1 MILIRVRTC
10 SKKWVCKLSQDFY
23 AFLGFTSNPFENNTA
38 EREPDIAAYAVR
50 PPFLDRVLKSS
61 CAKGIFVL
69 TGSRGSGKSATRL
82 TVAKSVWSQTHKP
95 LVVPMV
101 GFNVFRPF
109 SKDGIPLALFAN
121 QVMFLTIENILSWL
135 SAQSELAAETILGSL
150 RGDDRALVRK
160 LLATFYLSRTENA
173 RKVSATEC
181 FATLDVSFA
190 EKSLLWVDK
199 RWDQVATVVTN
210 LASKLG
216 EKYFEVDI
224 GDPTAYADLVKRQTT
239 EGFGDPL
246 YVFGKAVEMARLFGF
261 TGIAVQID
269 KVDETDWTA
278 TDVVAGAR
286 LIYPLLA
293 NIQLHEVD
301 GLTWSFF
308 LWDKVTK
315 YLNASAGLPVR
326 WDKIP
331 NGKIAWDHGYLY
343 ELIQRRLK
351 HFSAGRVSTLGQI
364 CEPNMDEQ
372 ATVTSLIALSEASP
386 RHLIT
391 LLDVTL
397 TEHIQHNP
405 HAPVLLNSLSF
416 ERGMDIYARRSL
428 DNSGHTEVADQIAKV
443 QAVRFATREVAS
455 RFGKGQQAARAR
467 IDTWVQTGLVRN
479 DGSES
484 GPLGGRPVD
493 YFAVEDPR
501 VRRVIERKL

>member
-1 MILIRVRTC
+1 LN
-10 SKKWVCKLSQDFY
+10 QDFY

-61 CAKGIFVL
+61 YTKGIFVL

-82 TVAKSVWSQTHKP
+82 TVAKSVWSQANRP

-101 GFNVFRPF
+101 SFNVFRPF
-109 SKDGIPLALFAN
+109 SNDTIPLELFAN

-135 SAQSELAAETILGSL
+135 SAESEPAANAILDRL
-150 RGDDRALVRK
+150 TNDDRALVRK
-160 LLATFYLSRTENA
+160 LLSSFYLSRSENA
-173 RKVSATEC
+173 RKVSASEC
-181 FATLDVSFA
+181 FATLDVSVA
-190 EKSLLWVDK
+190 AKSILWIDK

-216 EKYFEVDI
+216 EKYLEVDI
-224 GDPTAYADLVKRQTT
+224 GDPKAYAELVKRQIA

-246 YVFGKAVEMARLFGF
+246 YVFSKAVELARLFGF
-261 TGIAVQID
+261 TGLSIQID

-278 TDVVAGAR
+278 TDVVAGSR

-308 LWDKVTK
+308 LWDKVTHHF
-315 YLNASAGLPVR
+315 NIPAGFPVR

-331 NGKIAWDHGYLY
+331 NGKIAWNHDYLY
-343 ELIQRRLK
+343 ELIQKRLQ
-351 HFSAGRVSTLGQI
+351 HFSEGRVSKLGQI
-364 CEPNMDEQ
+364 CDPHMNEQ
-372 ATVTSLIALSEASP
+372 MTVSGLIALSEASP

-391 LLDVTL
+391 LLDITL

-405 HAPVLLNSLSF
+405 HAPVLLSSASF
-416 ERGMDIYARRSL
+416 ERGMDMYARRSL
-428 DNSGHTEVADQIAKV
+428 ENSGHTEVADQIAKV

-467 IDTWVQTGLVRN
+467 IDAWVQTGLVRY

-501 VRRVIERKL
+501 VRRVIERGL

>member
-1 MILIRVRTC
+1 M
-10 SKKWVCKLSQDFY
+10 SQDFY
-23 AFLGFTSNPFENNTA
+23 AFLGFMSNPFENNTA

-50 PPFLDRVLKSS
+50 PPFLDRVFKSS
-61 CAKGIFVL
+61 GEKGVYVL

-82 TVAKSVWSQTHKP
+82 TVAKSVWAQERKP

-109 SKDGIPLALFAN
+109 SKDAITLEFFAN
-121 QVMFLTIENILSWL
+121 QIMFLTIENILSWL
-135 SAQSELAAETILGSL
+135 SSQSESSSQAILDALKGS
-150 RGDDRALVRK
+150 DRALVRK
-160 LLATFYLSRTENA
+160 LLGSFYLSRSENA
-173 RKVSATEC
+173 RKVSAEEC
-181 FATLDVSFA
+181 FATLDVSVA
-190 EKSLLWVDK
+190 EKSILWVDK
-199 RWDQVATVVTN
+199 RWDQVATAVSN

-224 GDPTAYADLVKRQTT
+224 GDPKAYAELIKRQVA

-246 YVFGKAVEMARLFGF
+246 YVFGKAVELARLFGF

-269 KVDETDWTA
+269 KVDETDWTS
-278 TDVVAGAR
+278 TDVAAGAR

-308 LWDKVTK
+308 LWDKVTDHF
-315 YLNASAGLPVR
+315 NAPAGYPVR

-331 NGKIAWDHGYLY
+331 SGRITWDHSYLY
-343 ELIQRRLK
+343 ELIQRRLH
-351 HFSAGRVSTLGQI
+351 HFSAGRVNTLDHI
-364 CEPNMDEQ
+364 CEPTIDVQ
-372 ATVTSLIALSEASP
+372 ATVANLISLSEASP

-405 HAPVLLNSLSF
+405 HAPILLNRTSF

-428 DNSGHTEVADQIAKV
+428 DNSGHTDVANQIAKV
-443 QAVRFATREVAS
+443 QAVRFATRGVAS
-455 RFGKGQQAARAR
+455 RFGKGLPASRSR
-467 IDTWVQTGLVRN
+467 IDSWVQTGLVRN

-493 YFAVEDPR
+493 YFVVEDPR

>member
-1 MILIRVRTC
+1 M
-10 SKKWVCKLSQDFY
+10 SQDFY
-23 AFLGFTSNPFENNTA
+23 AFLGFKSNPFENNTA

-61 CAKGIFVL
+61 FAKGIFVL

-82 TVAKSVWSQTHKP
+82 TVAKTVWSQEPKP
-95 LVVPMV
+95 LIVPMV
-101 GFNVFRPF
+101 GFNVFRPY
-109 SKDGIPLALFAN
+109 SHGSIPLELFAN

-135 SAQSELAAETILGSL
+135 SAQSEEATAKILGNL
-150 RGDDRALVRK
+150 KDDGYALVRK
-160 LLATFYLSRTENA
+160 LLASFYLSRSENA
-173 RKVSATEC
+173 RMVSASEC
-181 FATLDVSFA
+181 FATLDISVA
-190 EKSLLWVDK
+190 EKSLLWVEK
-199 RWDQVATVVTN
+199 RWDKVAAVVAD

-216 EKYFEVDI
+216 EKYFELDI
-224 GDPTAYADLVKRQTT
+224 GDPKAYAELLQRQTA
-239 EGFGDPL
+239 EGFGDPV
-246 YVFGKAVEMARLFGF
+246 YVFGKAVELARLFGF
-261 TGIAVQID
+261 SGIAIQVD

-278 TDVVAGAR
+278 TDVAAGAR

-293 NIQLHEVD
+293 NIQLHEID

-308 LWDKVTK
+308 LWDKVNQH
-315 YLNASAGLPVR
+315 LNVHTGFPVR

-331 NGKIAWDHGYLY
+331 NGRISWHHDYLY
-343 ELIQRRLK
+343 ELIQRRLQ
-351 HFSAGRVSTLGQI
+351 HFSEGRVTSLGEI
-364 CEPNMDEQ
+364 CEPDMDER
-372 ATVTSLIALSEASP
+372 ATVASLIALSEASP

-405 HAPVLLNSLSF
+405 HAPVLLSLTSF

-467 IDTWVQTGLVRN
+467 IDAWVQTGLVSF

>member
-1 MILIRVRTC
+1 M
-10 SKKWVCKLSQDFY
+10 SQDFY
-23 AFLGFTSNPFENNTA
+23 AFLGFKSNPFENNTA

-61 CAKGIFVL
+61 SAKGIFVL

-82 TVAKSVWSQTHKP
+82 TVAKTVWSQAQKP

-101 GFNVFRPF
+101 SFNVFRPY
-109 SKDGIPLALFAN
+109 SHASIPLELFAN

-135 SAQSELAAETILGSL
+135 SAQSEQAAEKVLGSL
-150 RGDDRALVRK
+150 KGSDRALVRK
-160 LLATFYLSRTENA
+160 LLGSFYLSRSENA
-173 RKVSATEC
+173 RKASASDC
-181 FATLDVSFA
+181 FATLDVSVA
-190 EKSLLWVDK
+190 EKSMLWVNK
-199 RWDQVATVVTN
+199 RWDQVATVVADF
-210 LASKLG
+210 ASKLS
-216 EKYFEVDI
+216 ERYFEIDI
-224 GDPTAYADLVKRQTT
+224 GDPKAYAELVKRQEA
-239 EGFGDPL
+239 EGFGDPV
-246 YVFGKAVEMARLFGF
+246 YVFGKAVELARIFGF
-261 TGIAVQID
+261 NGIAIQID

-308 LWDKVTK
+308 LWDKVSNHF
-315 YLNASAGLPVR
+315 NAHAGFPVR

-331 NGKIAWDHGYLY
+331 NGKIAWDHDYLR
-343 ELIQRRLK
+343 ELIQRRLQ
-351 HFSAGRVSTLGQI
+351 HFSEGRVSSLGKI
-364 CEPNMDEQ
+364 CEPNMNEQ
-372 ATVTSLIALSEASP
+372 ATVASLIALSEASP

-405 HAPVLLNSLSF
+405 HAPVLLSSASF

-428 DNSGHTEVADQIAKV
+428 DNSGHTEFADQIAKV
-443 QAVRFATREVAS
+443 QAVRFATRDVAS
-455 RFGKGQQAARAR
+455 RFGKGQQASRAR
-467 IDTWVQTGLVRN
+467 IDAWVQAGLVRL

-484 GPLGGRPVD
+484 GPNGGRPVD

-501 VRRVIERKL
+501 VRRVIDRKL

>member
-1 MILIRVRTC
+1 M
-10 SKKWVCKLSQDFY
+10 SQDFY

-50 PPFLDRVLKSS
+50 PPFLDRVLKTSN
-61 CAKGIFVL
+61 AKGIFVL

-82 TVAKSVWSQTHKP
+82 TVAKTVWSQTRKP
-95 LVVPMV
+95 LVVPLV

-109 SKDGIPLALFAN
+109 SNGSIPLELFAN
-121 QVMFLTIENILSWL
+121 QVMFLTIESILSWL
-135 SAQSELAAETILGSL
+135 SAQSEPAAEAILGGL
-150 RGDDRALVRK
+150 KGDDRALVRK
-160 LLATFYLSRTENA
+160 LLASFYLSRSENA
-173 RKVSATEC
+173 RKVSVSEC
-181 FATLDVSFA
+181 FATLDVSVT
-190 EKSLLWVDK
+190 EKSMLWVDK
-199 RWDQVATVVTN
+199 RWDQLATVVTN

-216 EKYFEVDI
+216 EKFFEVDI
-224 GDPTAYADLVKRQTT
+224 GDPAAYVELVKRQTA
-239 EGFGDPL
+239 EGFGDPV
-246 YVFGKAVEMARLFGF
+246 YVFGKAVELARLFGF

-278 TDVVAGAR
+278 TDVVACAR
-286 LIYPLLA
+286 LIYPMLA

-308 LWDKVTK
+308 LWDKVAHH
-315 YLNASAGLPVR
+315 LNAGNGFPVR

-331 NGKIAWDHGYLY
+331 NGEIAWDHGYLS
-343 ELIQRRLK
+343 ELIQRRLQ
-351 HFSAGRVSTLGQI
+351 HFSAGRVSSLGQI
-364 CEPNMDEQ
+364 CEQNMDEQ
-372 ATVTSLIALSEASP
+372 ATVASLIALSEASP

-405 HAPVLLNSLSF
+405 HAPVLLNPASF
-416 ERGMDIYARRSL
+416 ERGMDIYVSRSL
-428 DNSGHTEVADQIAKV
+428 ANSGQTEVANQIAKV
-443 QAVRFATREVAS
+443 RAVRFATREVAS

-467 IDTWVQTGLVRN
+467 IDAWVQTGLVRY

-493 YFAVEDPR
+493 YFEVEDPR
-501 VRRVIERKL
+501 VRRVIERNL

>member
-1 MILIRVRTC
+1 M
-10 SKKWVCKLSQDFY
+10 SQDFY
-23 AFLGFTSNPFENNTA
+23 SFLGFTSNPFENNTA

-61 CAKGIFVL
+61 NAKGVFVL

-82 TVAKSVWSQTHKP
+82 TVAKTVWSEQPKP

-109 SKDGIPLALFAN
+109 ASGSIPLELFAN

-135 SAQSELAAETILGSL
+135 AAQPESDVAAILGDL
-150 RGDDRALVRK
+150 TDGDRVLSRK
-160 LLATFYLSRTENA
+160 LLASFYLSRSENA
-173 RKVSATEC
+173 RAASATEC
-181 FATLDVSFA
+181 FATLDVSVVQ
-190 EKSLLWVDK
+190 KSKLWVDK
-199 RWDQVATVVTN
+199 RWDQVVTVVAN
-210 LASKLG
+210 LASKLSD
-216 EKYFEVDI
+216 KYFEVDI
-224 GDPTAYADLVKRQTT
+224 GDPTAYAELVKRQAA
-239 EGFGDPL
+239 EGFGDPI
-246 YVFGKAVEMARLFGF
+246 YVFGKAVELARTFGF

-278 TDVVAGAR
+278 TDVGAGAK

-308 LWDKVTK
+308 LWDKVTN
-315 YLNASAGLPVR
+315 YFNASGDLPVR

-331 NGKIAWDHGYLY
+331 NGKISWDHGYLH
-343 ELIQRRLK
+343 ELIHRRLK
-351 HFSAGRVSTLGQI
+351 HFSAGRVSSLGQI
-364 CEPNMDEQ
+364 CEQSLDEQ
-372 ATVTSLIALSEASP
+372 ATVAGLIALSEASP

-397 TEHIQHNP
+397 TEHIQRNP
-405 HAPVLLNSLSF
+405 HAPVLLNALSF

-467 IDTWVQTGLVRN
+467 IDAWIQAGLVRH

-493 YFAVEDPR
+493 YFAVEDSR
-501 VRRVIERKL
+501 VRRVIERRL

>member
-1 MILIRVRTC
+1 M
-10 SKKWVCKLSQDFY
+10 SQDFY

-50 PPFLDRVLKSS
+50 PPFLDRVLKTSY
-61 CAKGIFVL
+61 AKGIFVL

-82 TVAKSVWSQTHKP
+82 TVAKTVWAQANKP

-109 SKDGIPLALFAN
+109 SNGSIPLELYAN
-121 QVMFLTIENILSWL
+121 QVMFLTIETILSWL
-135 SAQSELAAETILGSL
+135 SAQSEPAAEAVLGRL
-150 RGDDRALVRK
+150 KGDDRTLVRK
-160 LLATFYLSRTENA
+160 LLASFYLSRSENA
-173 RKVSATEC
+173 RKVSASEC
-181 FATLDVSFA
+181 FATLDVSTT
-190 EKSLLWVDK
+190 EKSMLWVDK
-199 RWDQVATVVTN
+199 RWDQLATAVTN
-210 LASKLG
+210 LAAKLG

-224 GDPTAYADLVKRQTT
+224 GDPAAYAELVQRQRA
-239 EGFGDPL
+239 EGFGDPV
-246 YVFGKAVEMARLFGF
+246 YVFGKAVELARLFGF

-293 NIQLHEVD
+293 NIQLHEID

-308 LWDKVTK
+308 LWDKVAHHF
-315 YLNASAGLPVR
+315 NERAGFPVR

-331 NGKIAWDHGYLY
+331 NGEIAWDHGYLH
-343 ELIQRRLK
+343 ELIQRRLR
-351 HFSAGRVSTLGQI
+351 HFSGDRVTKLAQI
-364 CEPNMDEQ
+364 CEPNMNEQ
-372 ATVTSLIALSEASP
+372 ATVASLIALSEASP

-405 HAPVLLNSLSF
+405 HAPALLSSSSF

-428 DNSGHTEVADQIAKV
+428 ANSGHTEVAEQVAKV

-467 IDTWVQTGLVRN
+467 IDAWVQAGLVRY

-501 VRRVIERKL
+501 VRRMIERRL

>member
-1 MILIRVRTC
+1 M
-10 SKKWVCKLSQDFY
+10 SQDFY
-23 AFLGFTSNPFENNTA
+23 AFLGFISNPFENNTA

-50 PPFLDRVLKSS
+50 PPFLDRVLKTSY
-61 CAKGIFVL
+61 AKGIFVL

-82 TVAKSVWSQTHKP
+82 TVAKTVWAQANKP
-95 LVVPMV
+95 LIVPMV

-109 SKDGIPLALFAN
+109 SNGSIPLELYAN
-121 QVMFLTIENILSWL
+121 QVMFLTIETILSWL
-135 SAQSELAAETILGSL
+135 SAQRDSAADAILSRL
-150 RGDDRALVRK
+150 KGDDRALVRK
-160 LLATFYLSRTENA
+160 LLASFYLSRSENA
-173 RKVSATEC
+173 RKVSASEC
-181 FATLDVSFA
+181 FATLDVSA
-190 EKSLLWVDK
+190 TEKSMLWVDK
-199 RWDQVATVVTN
+199 RWDQLATAVTN

-224 GDPTAYADLVKRQTT
+224 GDPAAYAELVKRQAA
-239 EGFGDPL
+239 EGFGDPA
-246 YVFGKAVEMARLFGF
+246 YVFGKAVELARLFGF

-293 NIQLHEVD
+293 NIQLHEID

-308 LWDKVTK
+308 LWDKV
-315 YLNASAGLPVR
+315 AHHFDERAGFPVR

-331 NGKIAWDHGYLY
+331 NGEIAWDHGYLH
-343 ELIQRRLK
+343 ELIQRRLR
-351 HFSAGRVSTLGQI
+351 HFSEDRVTKLAQI
-364 CEPNMDEQ
+364 CEPNMNEQ
-372 ATVTSLIALSEASP
+372 ATVASLIALSEASP

-405 HAPVLLNSLSF
+405 HAPVLLSSTSF
-416 ERGMDIYARRSL
+416 DRGMDIYARRSL
-428 DNSGHTEVADQIAKV
+428 ANSGHTEVAEQVAKV

-467 IDTWVQTGLVRN
+467 IDAWVQTGLVRY

-501 VRRVIERKL
+501 VRRMIERKL

>member
-1 MILIRVRTC
+1 MIHR
-10 SKKWVCKLSQDFY
+10 LSQDFY

-50 PPFLDRVLKSS
+50 PPFLDRVLRSS
-61 CAKGIFVL
+61 NAKGIFVL

-82 TVAKSVWSQTHKP
+82 TVAKSVWAQANKP

-109 SKDGIPLALFAN
+109 SRGDIPLELFAN

-135 SAQSELAAETILGSL
+135 SSQSDTSAEKILAKLK
-150 RGDDRALVRK
+150 GDDRVLVRK
-160 LLATFYLSRTENA
+160 LLASFYLSRSENA
-173 RKVSATEC
+173 RKVSASEC
-181 FATLDVSFA
+181 FATLDVSVT
-190 EKSLLWVDK
+190 EKSMLWIDK

-216 EKYFEVDI
+216 DKYFEVDI
-224 GDPTAYADLVKRQTT
+224 GDPAAYAELIKRQSD
-239 EGFGDPL
+239 EGFGDSL
-246 YVFGKAVEMARLFGF
+246 YVFGKAVELARLFGF

-293 NIQLHEVD
+293 NIQLHEID

-308 LWDKVTK
+308 LWDKVSNHF
-315 YLNASAGLPVR
+315 NAAAGLPVR

-331 NGKIAWDHGYLY
+331 NGKIAWDHDYLY
-343 ELIQRRLK
+343 ELIQRRLQ
-351 HFSAGRVSTLGQI
+351 HFSAGRVLTLGQI
-364 CEPNMDEQ
+364 SEPNMDEQ
-372 ATVTSLIALSEASP
+372 ATVASLISLSEASP

-405 HAPVLLNSLSF
+405 YAPVLLNYESF
-416 ERGMDIYARRSL
+416 QRGMDIYARRSL
-428 DNSGHTEVADQIAKV
+428 DNSGHTEVANQIAKV
-443 QAVRFATREVAS
+443 QSVRFPTREVAS

-467 IDTWVQTGLVRN
+467 IDTWVQTGLVRY

-484 GPLGGRPVD
+484 GPYGGRPVD
-493 YFAVEDPR
+493 CFVVEDPR

>member
-1 MILIRVRTC
+1 MEFNLT
-10 SKKWVCKLSQDFY
+10 QDFY

-61 CAKGIFVL
+61 GAKGIFVL

-82 TVAKSVWSQTHKP
+82 TVAKSVWSQAHKP
-95 LVVPMV
+95 LVVPMI

-109 SKDGIPLALFAN
+109 SKGDITLELFAN

-135 SAQSELAAETILGSL
+135 SSQPESSSETMLDRLKGE
-150 RGDDRALVRK
+150 DRALVRK
-160 LLATFYLSRTENA
+160 LLASFYLSRSENA
-173 RKVSATEC
+173 RKVSAAEC
-181 FATLDVSFA
+181 FATLDVSVA
-190 EKSLLWVDK
+190 EKSMLWVEK
-199 RWDQVATVVTN
+199 RWDKVTTVVTN

-216 EKYFEVDI
+216 EKYFEIDI
-224 GDPTAYADLVKRQTT
+224 GDPTAYAELIKRQTA

-246 YVFGKAVEMARLFGF
+246 YVFGKAVELARLFGF

-278 TDVVAGAR
+278 TDVAAGAR

-293 NIQLHEVD
+293 NIQLHEID

-308 LWDKVTK
+308 LWDKVTHHF
-315 YLNASAGLPVR
+315 NTPAGLPVR

-331 NGKIAWDHGYLY
+331 NGKISWDHSYLY
-343 ELIQRRLK
+343 ELIQRRLQ
-351 HFSAGRVSTLGQI
+351 HFSAGQVPTLGKI
-364 CEPNMDEQ
+364 CEPNTDEQ
-372 ATVTSLIALSEASP
+372 ATVASLISLSEASP

-405 HAPVLLNSLSF
+405 HAPALLNCMSF

-428 DNSGHTEVADQIAKV
+428 DNSGHTEVANQIAKV
-443 QAVRFATREVAS
+443 QAVRFATRDVAS
-455 RFGKGQQAARAR
+455 RFGKGQQASRAR
-467 IDTWVQTGLVRN
+467 IDAWVQTGLVRN

-493 YFAVEDPR
+493 YFVVEDPR

>member
-1 MILIRVRTC
+1 M
-10 SKKWVCKLSQDFY
+10 SQDFY

-50 PPFLDRVLKSS
+50 PPFLDRVLKTSN
-61 CAKGIFVL
+61 AKGIFVL

-82 TVAKSVWSQTHKP
+82 TVAKTVWSQKTKP

-109 SKDGIPLALFAN
+109 SNGSIPLELFAN
-121 QVMFLTIENILSWL
+121 QVMFLTIESILSWL
-135 SAQSELAAETILGSL
+135 STQSEPSAEEILGRL
-150 RGDDRALVRK
+150 KGDDRALVRK
-160 LLATFYLSRTENA
+160 LLASFYLSRSENA
-173 RKVSATEC
+173 RKVSASEC
-181 FATLDVSFA
+181 FASLDVSVA
-190 EKSLLWVDK
+190 EKSMLWVEK
-199 RWDQVATVVTN
+199 RWDQVATAVTN
-210 LASKLG
+210 LASKLS

-224 GDPTAYADLVKRQTT
+224 GDPAAYAELVKRQTA
-239 EGFGDPL
+239 EGFGDPV
-246 YVFGKAVEMARLFGF
+246 YVFGKAVELARLFGF

-278 TDVVAGAR
+278 TDVVACAR

-308 LWDKVTK
+308 LWDKVAHHF
-315 YLNASAGLPVR
+315 NAANGFPVR

-331 NGKIAWDHGYLY
+331 NGEIAWDHDYLS
-343 ELIQRRLK
+343 ELIQRRLQ
-351 HFSAGRVSTLGQI
+351 HFSAGKVSKLGQI
-364 CEPNMDEQ
+364 CEQNMDEQ
-372 ATVTSLIALSEASP
+372 VTVASLIALAEASP

-405 HAPVLLNSLSF
+405 HAPVLLNPTSF
-416 ERGMDIYARRSL
+416 ERGMDIYASRSL
-428 DNSGHTEVADQIAKV
+428 ANSGQTEVANQIAKV
-443 QAVRFATREVAS
+443 GAVRFATREVAS

-467 IDTWVQTGLVRN
+467 IDTWVQTGLLRYA
-479 DGSES
+479 GSES

-493 YFAVEDPR
+493 YFEVEDPR
-501 VRRVIERKL
+501 VRRVIERNL